1 LSGDDWP
8 EPLRADQAAPL
19 KATMLA
25 LRMHQTRNLIFDL
38 KLFALEFMHLPR
50 IGRRTSLFVVQPGFN
65 AGMALFE
72 GIDALVNRHQIAPLQ
87 IHQADESQRRFWHFC
102 GQFSIS
108 PGVTSNRIQSFPQT
122 AALVTSLSC
131 THRGPHKM

>member
-1 LSGDDWP
+1 LSGDDWL
-8 EPLRADQAAPL
+8 ELLRADQAAAPL

-72 GIDALVNRHQIAPLQ
+72 GIDALVNRHQIAPF
-87 IHQADESQRRFWHFC
+87 ANST
-102 GQFSIS
+102 G
-108 PGVTSNRIQSFPQT
+108 
-122 AALVTSLSC
+122 
-131 THRGPHKM
+131 